1 MHPIAF
7 GNRNGSFLS
16 PSSSFSFFSSLSFS
30 LPSSTPRCV
39 VARVSRWSMNVSLAS
54 YRETFYS
61 LMFRY
66 SFIVLFFLF
75 RKNCVWIKR
84 GKIVASFRM
93 NSLLSSSKGK
103 KKEEKKRKE
112 NFSITI
118 LSRWQ
123 KVENFCTDSPKR
135 RSRDTLLA
143 RGTTLAALRTE

>member
-1 MHPIAF
+1 MHPIAL

-16 PSSSFSFFSSLSFS
+16 PSSFFSFFF
-30 LPSSTPRCV
+30 PSPLRCV
-39 VARVSRWSMNVSLAS
+39 VRVSRWSMNVSLAS

-66 SFIVLFFLF
+66 LFIVLFFLV

-93 NSLLSSSKGK
+93 NSLLFQKRK
-103 KKEEKKRKE
+103 KKERKEKK
-112 NFSITI
+112 T
-118 LSRWQ
+118 SRSQ
-123 KVENFCTDSPKR
+123 FCFDSKR
-135 RSRDTLLA
+135 WRTFAPIPRREDLGTRCE

>member
-93 NSLLSSSKGK
+93 NSFLSSSKE
-103 KKEEKKRKE
+103 KKEEKKKKE
-112 NFSITI
+112 KKT
-118 LSRWQ
+118 SRSQ
-123 KVENFCTDSPKR
+123 FCLDGKR
-135 RSRDTLLA
+135 WRTFAPIPRRGDLGTRCSRA
-143 RGTTLAALRTE
+143 EQR